1 MKNNSLL
8 KILPVMFGFFIMG
21 FVDIIGI
28 ATNYVKQDF
37 PELTDSMANLLS
49 LSCFLW
55 FLIFSVPTGLLMN
68 KIGRKK
74 TVLLSFIIQIIAL
87 FIPVISYNFYVI
99 LLVFTAI
106 GIGNTILQ
114 VSLNPLVTDVVN
126 GGKLTGTLTLGQ
138 FIKSISSFL
147 GPIFAG
153 WASGTV
159 WGWKY
164 IFPIYALT
172 SLIASVW
179 LLLTP
184 IPETKAQD
192 KTVSAKETFAILR
205 DKYILYFFIGILVLV
220 AVDVSINISFPK
232 LLMEKCNLELKE
244 AGLGNSVYF
253 FARMLGAFAGG
264 ILLMKYSDR
273 KFFACSVFLAL
284 LGLIIMIPA
293 NNLWVIL
300 AGVVIL
306 GLGYANLFSIIFS
319 LSLKKIPS
327 KANEISALLIMGVS
341 GGAILPPILGIITD
355 YTHKQWVAILV
366 IAVVWLY
373 LVWLIKKIKSVTEEL

>member
-1 MKNNSLL
+1 MKNNNLL
-8 KILPVMFGFFIMG
+8 KVLPVMFGFLIMG

-28 ATNYVKQDF
+28 ATNHVKQDF
-37 PELTDSMANLLS
+37 PELTDTMANLLP

-68 KIGRKK
+68 KTGRKK
-74 TVLLSFIIQIIAL
+74 TVMLSFIIQIIAF
-87 FIPVISYNFYVI
+87 FIPFISYNFYVI
-99 LLVFTAI
+99 LIVFAAT

-114 VSLNPLVTDVVN
+114 VSLNPLVTDVVSGN
-126 GGKLTGTLTLGQ
+126 KLTGTLTLGQ
-138 FIKSISSFL
+138 FVKSISSFL
-147 GPIFAG
+147 GPIIVS
-153 WASGTV
+153 WASGTM

-172 SLIASVW
+172 SLTGTVW

-184 IPETKAQD
+184 ISEQEKQE
-192 KTVSAKETFAILR
+192 KNISIQGTFTLLKDR
-205 DKYILYFFIGILVLV
+205 YILFFFIGILVLV

-232 LLMEKCNLELKE
+232 LLMEKCNLALNE

-273 KFFACSVFLAL
+273 KFFAYSVFFAL
-284 LGLIIMIPA
+284 LGLIVMILS

-300 AGVVIL
+300 AGVVMF
-306 GLGYANLFSIIFS
+306 GLGYSNLFSIIFS

-341 GGAILPPILGIITD
+341 GGAVLPPILGVITD
-355 YTHKQWVAILV
+355 YTHKQWVAVLV

-373 LVWLIKKIKSVTEEL
+373 LVWLIKKVKSVNKES